1 MAPDK
6 WKHFLVGIV
15 MGVVL
20 QIFMQYILPGHFILA
35 ISITFIIVAVVSYG
49 FELYSLFTGKGHYD
63 ILDAFAGIAGGVVG
77 IAVVLLFL

>member
-6 WKHFLVGIV
+6 WKHFLVGIL
-15 MGVVL
+15 MGAVL
-20 QIFMQYILPGHFILA
+20 QIFLWYMLPGHFVLS
-35 ISITFIIVAVVSYG
+35 ISITFIIVAIVSYG